1 MQDVS
6 KIAVQIASEF
16 TGSKAFKQAETAS
29 QKLEKRVA
37 KLGKQLLA
45 VFAVNRIVAFGK
57 ASVRA
62 FAADEK
68 AARSLSLALA
78 NTGNAFAAIEIEKF
92 IADLQR
98 TTGVLD
104 DQLRPAF
111 RTLLTATG
119 DVKKSQDGLS
129 LALDIAAGTGKDLGA
144 VSMALAKAY
153 GGQTTAL
160 SRLGAGLSKATLAS
174 GDLDLITGEL
184 TKKFSGQAL
193 AAAEGYSGSIDRLT
207 VASENAK
214 EIIGKDLLDAMKLI
228 SGEEGIGGATTAME
242 GFATQIGNV
251 IYGIGVL
258 TSKLNSLPILKDV
271 FGAFA
276 DVSKYNIIGLLGQL
290 GSSSKARSAGTP
302 QQSPGERLAIDK
314 AARAAEKER
323 LRLLRIQNNLNKI
336 DNDNTARKIQLTG
349 DQKALLE
356 LEKKFDVERVGLYS
370 ALNQSTDGE
379 TKMRLLSLIAIHDQ
393 NTALAG
399 MIMKANEAKDAF
411 AAFTEAMRATIRGLL
426 DAVAAAMARLQ
437 ASLGSTGAPA
447 GFAAFSPSPGGYE
460 GFGSGTSVL
469 GQNNYGGLAG
479 AGIYGGGGAAV
490 QNINVV
496 VNNAGSA
503 ITERDLVSSITQ
515 GIYNNQAS
523 GIPINYSTAY

>member
-1 MQDVS
+1 MAKVVID
-6 KIAVQIASEF
+6 IAAEY
-16 TGSKAFKQAETAS
+16 TGNKAFKQAETAS

-193 AAAEGYSGSIDRLT
+193 AAAEGYSGSIDRLA

-214 EIIGKDLLDAMKLI
+214 EIIGKDLLDAMQMIAGK
-228 SGEEGIGGATTAME
+228 EGIGGATTAME
-242 GFATQIGNV
+242 GFATEIGNV
-251 IYGIGVL
+251 IYAIGILG
-258 TSKLNSLPILKDV
+258 SKLNKINVDG
-271 FGAFA
+271 FGLGDFFNPLGEATW
-276 DVSKYNIIGLLGQL
+276 LGQI
-290 GSSSKARSAGTP
+290 SRWAARSKARSAGTP

-314 AARAAEKER
+314 ANKEAVK
-323 LRLLRIQNNLNKI
+323 LQKTKNTLSKI
-336 DNDNTARKIQLTG
+336 DNENTARKLQLTG

-447 GFAAFSPSPGGYE
+447 GFTAFAPSPGGYE